1 MKAKLT
7 LFIFL
12 FLLVSVIKTHAEELK
27 VIKSESYTVQKWQ
40 SLYVN
45 VPGADVK
52 VVTTNSNEAR
62 LTVYGNSKAE
72 EKLNITMEQTSK
84 GLKLIIKRKGT
95 FNWFN
100 FGRGIKVKVKAEI
113 PNQFNAYIE
122 TSGGDIL
129 LSELTGNIKL
139 ETSGGDIIT
148 SETESD
154 LICETSGGDI
164 EVTNNKGNADLST
177 SGGDIK
183 AKNINGKL
191 NAETSGGD
199 ITVETQNGSI
209 NAETSG
215 GDIDIKYFGK
225 VERINAETSGG
236 DINISLPSDANA
248 DVDLDSR
255 GGDVSVKHS
264 HSSNTR
270 IKRGEF
276 QGRLN
281 SGGAKVTGSTSGGD
295 ITLSEN

>member
-1 MKAKLT
+1 MKGKTT
-7 LFIFL
+7 LFVIL
-12 FLLVSVIKTHAEELK
+12 ILLVSVLKIQAEELK
-27 VIKSESYTVQKWQ
+27 VIKTESYSVQKWQ

-72 EKLNITMEQTSK
+72 EKLTITMEQTSK
-84 GLKLIIKRKGT
+84 GLKLVIKRKGS

-129 LSELTGNIKL
+129 LSKLTGNIKL

-148 SETESD
+148 SDTESNM
-154 LICETSGGDI
+154 ICETSGGDI
-164 EVTNNKGNADLST
+164 EVTNSKGDADLGT

-183 AKNINGKL
+183 AKNIIGKL
-191 NAETSGGD
+191 RADTSGGD
-199 ITVETQNGSI
+199 ITIETKDGSI

-215 GDIDIKYFGK
+215 GDIDIKYYGK
-225 VERINAETSGG
+225 IDGINAETSGG
-236 DINISLPSDANA
+236 DINISVPKDANA
-248 DVDLDSR
+248 DVDLDSS
-255 GGDVSVKHS
+255 GGDVSVSHS
-264 HSSNTR
+264 KSSNTR

-276 QGRLN
+276 QGKLN
-281 SGGAKVTGSTSGGD
+281 SGGAKISGSTSGGD
-295 ITLSEN
+295 ITLTEN

>member
-1 MKAKLT
+1 MKTKLT
-7 LFIFL
+7 LFVFL
-12 FLLVSVIKTHAEELK
+12 FLLASVIKINGEDLK

-129 LSELTGNIKL
+129 LSKLAGNIKL

-148 SETESD
+148 SETESNI
-154 LICETSGGDI
+154 ICETSGGDI
-164 EVTNNKGNADLST
+164 EVTNNIGDADLST

-191 NAETSGGD
+191 SAETSGGD

-225 VERINAETSGG
+225 IDGINAETSGG
-236 DINISLPSDANA
+236 DINISLPRDANA
-248 DVDLDSR
+248 DVDLDSS
-255 GGDVSVKHS
+255 GGDVSVRHS
-264 HSSNTR
+264 KSSNTR

-276 QGRLN
+276 QGKLN
-281 SGGAKVTGSTSGGD
+281 SGGARVTGSTSGGD
-295 ITLSEN
+295 ITLTEN

>member
-1 MKAKLT
+1 MKAKIT
-7 LFIFL
+7 LFVFL
-12 FLLVSVIKTHAEELK
+12 FLLVTFIKTNAEDLK
-27 VIKSESYTVQKWQ
+27 VIKTETYTVQKWQ

-52 VVTTNSNEAR
+52 VVTSNSNEAR

-72 EKLNITMEQTSK
+72 EKLHITMEQTSK

-129 LSELTGNIKL
+129 LSKLTGNIKL
-139 ETSGGDIIT
+139 ETSGGDIII
-148 SETESD
+148 SETESN
-154 LICETSGGDI
+154 LVCETSGGDI
-164 EVTNNKGNADLST
+164 EVTNNKGAADLST

-183 AKNINGKL
+183 AKNINGKI

-199 ITVETQNGSI
+199 VVVEAQNGTV

-248 DVDLDSR
+248 DVDLDSS